1 MSRIFDTVN
10 LFGVGSGAS
19 TQGEIKCEICGKVYN
34 EGADDDEDESYDD
47 YSSVSHT
54 MFAGMEVC
62 ECCFVEIE
70 NEILHRMSSILDWYR
85 NIVKLREEKIKS
97 DNEKLRGLK

>member
-10 LFGVGSGAS
+10 LFGVGSGFS

-34 EGADDDEDESYDD
+34 KGADEEGEDYDD

-62 ECCFVEIE
+62 ECCYGKIE
-70 NEILHRMSSILDWYR
+70 DEILHRMSSILDWYR